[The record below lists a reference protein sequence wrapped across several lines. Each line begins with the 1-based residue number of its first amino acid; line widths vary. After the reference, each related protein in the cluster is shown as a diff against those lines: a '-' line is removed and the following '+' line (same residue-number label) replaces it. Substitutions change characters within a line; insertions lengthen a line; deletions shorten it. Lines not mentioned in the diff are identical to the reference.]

1 MEYLLN
7 LLICICAC
15 KIESIDVLLNV
26 NQMCQCR
33 GYFVK
38 KIKGQRWARF
48 KSGVLLGG

>member
-26 NQMCQCR
+26 NQMRR

-48 KSGVLLGG
+48 KSGVLLEE